1 MFYLSERNNYDRFFF
16 IYKLEYFFIFSN
28 IFKMLESNPMYNKK
42 KPFVKISFFF
52 FCNII
57 IDFFCLGGALLK
69 GLLYEKSRTLTA
81 DEKLK

>member
-1 MFYLSERNNYDRFFF
+1 
-16 IYKLEYFFIFSN
+16 
-28 IFKMLESNPMYNKK
+28 MLESNPMYNKK

-52 FCNII
+52 FCNI